1 MKRLA
6 VIPARGGSKRLP
18 NKNKLLLGGIPLIEH
33 TINAVVSSGC
43 FERILFSSDDDQLL
57 QIASQNSKLST
68 EKRNADLASD
78 KTKVIDLVKQIAN
91 RPNFD
96 EYDQIGLF
104 LPTCPFRNGTHI
116 KEGLELLDQEDFS
129 VVSICEMND
138 PLQLSLTINSETKVI
153 NPESVLSPSPLVSGE
168 TRSQD
173 FSKFYRVNGGFYISW
188 LNKFRQKQNF
198 FQGKVKGYLMKTL
211 DSVDIDHD
219 YDLDYAN
226 MLIEKKYISIN
237 KNLRKI

>member
-6 VIPARGGSKRLP
+6 IIPARGGSKRLP
-18 NKNKLLLGGIPLIEH
+18 NKNRLLLGGIPLIEH

-57 QIASQNSKLST
+57 QIASHTKELSI
-68 EKRNADLASD
+68 EKRDPSLARD
-78 KTKVIDLVKQIAN
+78 KIKVIDLVKEIAS
-91 RPNFD
+91 REDFED
-96 EYDQIGLF
+96 YDQIGLF

-116 KEGLELLDQEDFS
+116 KEGIELLDQEDFS

-138 PLQLSLTINSETKVI
+138 PLQLSLTINPETKII
-153 NPESVLSPSPLVSGE
+153 NTESVLSPSPLVTGK

-173 FSKFYRVNGGFYISW
+173 FSKFYRINGGFYISW
-188 LNKFRQKQNF
+188 LKKFRKKENF
-198 FQGKVKGYLMKTL
+198 FQGQVKGYLMNTL
-211 DSVDIDHD
+211 ESVDIDHD

-226 MLIEKKYISIN
+226 MLLEKNHVSLK
-237 KNLRKI
+237 K

>member
-6 VIPARGGSKRLP
+6 IIPARRGSKRLP

-33 TINAVVSSGC
+33 TIHAVASSGC
-43 FERILFSSDDDQLL
+43 FEKILFSSDDDQLL
-57 QIASQNSKLST
+57 ELASNRKELSI
-68 EKRNADLASD
+68 EKRDASLATD
-78 KTKVIDLVKQIAN
+78 NIKVIDLVKQIAN
-91 RPNFD
+91 RQDFD
-96 EYDQIGLF
+96 EYEQIGLF
-104 LPTCPFRNGTHI
+104 LPTCPFRNATHI
-116 KEGLELLDQEDFS
+116 KEGIALLDQEDFS

-153 NPESVLSPSPLVSGE
+153 NPESVLSPSPLVTGK

-188 LNKFRQKQNF
+188 LNKFRQKENF

-211 DSVDIDHD
+211 ESVDIDHN

-226 MLIEKKYISIN
+226 MLLEKNYISRN
-237 KNLRKI
+237 G